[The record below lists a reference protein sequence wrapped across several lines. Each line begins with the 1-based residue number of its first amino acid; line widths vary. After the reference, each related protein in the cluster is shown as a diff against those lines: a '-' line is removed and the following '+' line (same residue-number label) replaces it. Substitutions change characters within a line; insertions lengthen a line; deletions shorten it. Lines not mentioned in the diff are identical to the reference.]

1 MSFYVGLK
9 NTATKL
15 LTDKG
20 QNVSWLH
27 DNNNGSFNPVT
38 GVKSGGSTTAYSAK
52 GVLLYFSN
60 ARIDGVFVIASD
72 RLLVMSAGNVP
83 EVSDVVTVD
92 STAYQVLAVDP
103 LNPAGIVVKYELQLR
118 A

>member
-38 GVKSGGSTTAYSAK
+38 GVKSGGST
-52 GVLLYFSN
+52 
-60 ARIDGVFVIASD
+60 D
-72 RLLVMSAGNVP
+72 RRCIMSAGNVP
-83 EVSDVVTVD
+83 EVSDVVTVN
-92 STAYQVLAVDP
+92 SIGYQVLAVKP
-103 LNPAGIVVKYELQLR
+103 VNPAGTAVMYELQLR